1 MSLVQVA
8 LLTHA
13 GLGEALLAVVE
24 HIYGDRPAAL
34 LSLSPAGD
42 DLAPLRARLQELID
56 AAGPDRPLLILCDIL
71 GASPAN
77 ALPKTWT
84 NPWARVIY
92 GLNLPMLLRA
102 LSRRE
107 QWEGLPELVA
117 EGGRAA
123 IQCHPQS
130 VVESVSALDW

>member
-1 MSLVQVA
+1 MSLAQVA

-13 GLGEALLAVVE
+13 GFGEALLDVVE
-24 HIYGDRPAAL
+24 HIYGDRPAAVFA
-34 LSLSPAGD
+34 LSPAGD
-42 DLAPLRARLQELID
+42 DLTSLRARLQELID
-56 AAGPDRPLLILCDIL
+56 AAGSERPLLILCDIR

-77 ALPKTWT
+77 ALPETWA
-84 NPWARVIY
+84 NPWVRVVY

-107 QWEGLPELVA
+107 HWEGLPELVA

-123 IQCHPQS
+123 IQGHP
-130 VVESVSALDW
+130 